1 MMTTLTETELAT
13 RWSMTTKTLYR
24 WRTQNRGPKYMKLG
38 KRILYPLT
46 AVESYENQIMVDV
59 EAVTSTWSNDSS
71 GKRFRLLMP
80 RSIC

>member
-1 MMTTLTETELAT
+1 VINTLTETELAT

-38 KRILYPLT
+38 KRILYPIT

-59 EAVTSTWSNDSS
+59 EAVTSIWSHDSS
-71 GKRFRLLMP
+71 GKRFRLLIP